1 MTDQQLEKAQNLKRT
16 IAVLESELEKFKS
29 DNPNGINVYIPNVG
43 VLIENVK
50 LDFIKQLEKLKI
62 QFKEL

>member
-1 MTDQQLEKAQNLKRT
+1 MTDQQLKQAQELKRI

-43 VLIENVK
+43 VLIEDVRQVFQKHLNEYNK
-50 LDFIKQLEKLKI
+50 K
-62 QFKEL
+62 FKEL

>member
-1 MTDQQLEKAQNLKRT
+1 MTDQQLKQAQELKRI
-16 IAVLESELEKFKS
+16 IAVLESELEKFNS

-43 VLIENVK
+43 VLIENIK
-50 LDFIKQLEKLKI
+50 TDYLKQLEKLKI

>member
-1 MTDQQLEKAQNLKRT
+1 MTDQQLAKAQELKRI

-50 LDFIKQLEKLKI
+50 IDYLKQLDKLKI

>member
-43 VLIENVK
+43 MLIENVK